1 MTLQYASDLHLEF
14 PANRAWLK
22 EHPIQPVGD
31 ILVLA
36 GDILLLGDRKLE
48 HHEIVS
54 RWADQF
60 EEVYLIP
67 GNHEYYRGLELRDT
81 LTDFEY
87 PIHRNVRFLNNR
99 SIRLGETDLF
109 FTSLWSVVDKES
121 VGIVNQRLNDCHHI
135 HYKSCLLAASRLA
148 EIHSICLEWLSE
160 ALTRSD
166 APHKVVVT
174 HHCPTRQSAF
184 NNHPGSLLNSA
195 FMVDLDQ
202 FIESH
207 EIDYWIYGHTHYNG
221 GCGTS
226 IAGTKLLTNQLGYVH
241 VDELW
246 HFKADA
252 ILPFQ

>member
-87 PIHRNVRFLNNR
+87 PIRGNVRFLNNR

-109 FTSLWSVVDKES
+109 FPD
-121 VGIVNQRLNDCHHI
+121 G
-135 HYKSCLLAASRLA
+135 
-148 EIHSICLEWLSE
+148 E
-160 ALTRSD
+160 A
-166 APHKVVVT
+166 V
-174 HHCPTRQSAF
+174 
-184 NNHPGSLLNSA
+184 
-195 FMVDLDQ
+195 
-202 FIESH
+202 
-207 EIDYWIYGHTHYNG
+207 
-221 GCGTS
+221 
-226 IAGTKLLTNQLGYVH
+226 
-241 VDELW
+241 LW
-246 HFKADA
+246 HDFAEHGFNK
-252 ILPFQ
+252 PVR